1 MGGVYTINLF
11 FISDTYV
18 ETFGVIRTQNGVYIY
33 ADTR

>member
-1 MGGVYTINLF
+1 MGGVSTINLL
-11 FISDTYV
+11 FIGDTYI